1 MELMKTS
8 QRGIDLIKQFEGCK
22 LTAYKP
28 VQTEKYWTIGYGHY
42 GADVKQG
49 MVISQ
54 ERAEE
59 LLRLDVEPIEKTVN
73 GLGINFRQESFDALV
88 SWIYNLGKGNFAQ
101 STMRKYIVAGKEDL
115 EITDQMVKWH
125 NAGGKPLLGLK
136 RRRVL
141 EANLWLGFECYWID
155 NNGNIKK
162 KSACYA

>member
-28 VQTEKYWTIGYGHY
+28 VPTEKYWTIGYGHY

-49 MVISQ
+49 MAITL

-59 LLRLDVEPIEKTVN
+59 LLRLDVAPIERTIN
-73 GLGINFRQESFDALV
+73 GLGINLRQEAFDALV
-88 SWIYNLGKGNFAQ
+88 SWIYNLGQGSFAQ
-101 STMRKYIVAGKEDL
+101 STMRKFIVAGRADL
-115 EITDQMVKWH
+115 DITDQMVKWH
-125 NAGGKPLLGLK
+125 NAGGRPLLGLK
-136 RRRVL
+136 RRRVS
-141 EANLWLGFECYWID
+141 EANLWLGFEYYWID

-162 KSACYA
+162 RES